1 LVLASSL
8 LTACGPASNDSKV
21 STPNDAPTPSK
32 DAAPTTSAKSGEA
45 AAKANDS
52 TSPSPQWRIND
63 KPIALKSALMKS
75 YGGQM
80 RTLYLSNE
88 DLTCEKVKGHGSVSY
103 NDTLMTIE
111 ISPSFK
117 AKSPPLVKVTYPTSD
132 KRITPKSLEEHALKM
147 PPSAVQGIVS
157 MPIDLNFKDTRM
169 EMAPEQNVFFK
180 GTVDLKDCGVFP
192 SGTDAESMPQ
202 PKLKLEV
209 SGESVEIKGV
219 LLLNDEKEPRLVL
232 TSEPNSCNRDSFS
245 DVVVE
250 LRYKGTSDLTFAVL
264 MGNRLDSAY
273 QTSRSDDLKRIKS
286 KIPAKLPKVGSKL
299 EIRWKGSSNCRPI
312 TS

>member
-1 LVLASSL
+1 
-8 LTACGPASNDSKV
+8 
-21 STPNDAPTPSK
+21 
-32 DAAPTTSAKSGEA
+32 
-45 AAKANDS
+45 
-52 TSPSPQWRIND
+52 
-63 KPIALKSALMKS
+63 
-75 YGGQM
+75 M

-111 ISPSFK
+111 ISPSMK

-132 KRITPKSLEEHALKM
+132 NKITPKSLEEHALKM

-169 EMAPEQNVFFK
+169 DMGPEQNVFFK
-180 GTVDLKDCGVFP
+180 GTVDFKDCGVFP
-192 SGTDAESMPQ
+192 SATDAESMPQ

-209 SGESVEIKGV
+209 SGEGVEIKGA
-219 LLLNDEKEPRLVL
+219 LLLNDAKEPRLVL

-299 EIRWKGSSNCRPI
+299 EIPLEGELELPSDYKLKLSGSVTALICKP
-312 TS
+312 